1 MDEILEMS
9 KEINFNNL
17 IYHFKG
23 SSPSIIFTEFE
34 DPMYTYA
41 QLKTLQQV
49 KKEQKIFRSE
59 LGQIT
64 SGDQKKKSENQSNTI
79 KNVQNLYN
87 SRQKIIDLLN
97 DNSRIRPEA
106 IYKANKKT
114 HRNRN

>member
-23 SSPSIIFTEFE
+23 SSPSIFTEFE

-64 SGDQKKKSENQSNTI
+64 SGDQKKNQ
-79 KNVQNLYN
+79 
-87 SRQKIIDLLN
+87 
-97 DNSRIRPEA
+97 
-106 IYKANKKT
+106 KT
-114 HRNRN
+114 NQTQ

>member
-64 SGDQKKKSENQSNTI
+64 SGEQKKNQ
-79 KNVQNLYN
+79 
-87 SRQKIIDLLN
+87 
-97 DNSRIRPEA
+97 
-106 IYKANKKT
+106 KT
-114 HRNRN
+114 NQTQ